1 MFVRFSNTK
10 LGTSNQCCKNSG
22 RKIPQCR
29 FIGWDVAFTE
39 KGVELIEGNHN
50 PGIFTLESTG
60 SPGAYFDVIRALN
73 A

>member
-1 MFVRFSNTK
+1 MPVYR
-10 LGTSNQCCKNSG
+10 LG
-22 RKIPQCR
+22 R
-29 FIGWDVAFTE
+29 AFTE

-50 PGIFTLESTG
+50 PGILTLESTG

>member
-1 MFVRFSNTK
+1 M
-10 LGTSNQCCKNSG
+10 LGFQIPNWEHAINVVKTAAE
-22 RKIPQCR
+22 KIPQCR